1 MIEKF
6 AYFCFTA
13 VSDIKMKKI
22 ILLISLAILN
32 FSYVYSKVEQDTTLH
47 TLYGLIENKDI
58 YMSEKENRISEIKKL
73 LNIPSITD
81 NQRYDIN
88 LKLYNEYKTYIS
100 DSAIY
105 YARENTSIAEKL
117 NHPVWIYES
126 KLDLVSLYIIA
137 GMYIE
142 AIDNLKSINNKNLP
156 DWLQIKY
163 YDCNKQLYNYYSSN
177 NPYTL
182 VYLEKSNLYR
192 DSLLNVLDKESNH
205 YKIVYAEKQH
215 DENRLA
221 EARQIIK
228 QLLEQTES
236 DTHEKAVLS
245 YALANIYKKEGN
257 ISQQKH
263 YYAVSAI
270 CDIKNAI
277 KENASMQA
285 LASILYET
293 GEIERAYDCIKSSM
307 EDAMFCNARLRTYE
321 VSQIFPIID
330 TAYRE
335 NINKQK
341 SELQLFLILV
351 SILSIFLII
360 AVIYVYRQMKRVA
373 RIRKELYQANIKLN
387 KLNTDLQSTVNQLN
401 DVNKELSDVNN
412 QLLEANQIKEAY
424 IGHFLDL
431 CSTYI
436 NKLEKFQNSLNK
448 KAVEKKLDELYKM
461 LKSNKMIDDELKE
474 LYENFDNIF
483 LHLYPNFVEEFNSLL
498 LEEERFTLK
507 PNELLNVELRI
518 FALIRLGITDS
529 SKIANFLHYSANTIY
544 SYRTRV
550 RNKAAVPRE
559 EFESLVMKIGVIKKN

>member
-1 MIEKF
+1 
-6 AYFCFTA
+6 
-13 VSDIKMKKI
+13 MKKI
-22 ILLISLAILN
+22 FLFILI
-32 FSYVYSKVEQDTTLH
+32 FSPFCGIFSKVSQDTIFTS
-47 TLYGLIENKDI
+47 LYNLMEQKSI
-58 YMSEKENRISEIKKL
+58 YMAEKEDNIDETRKL
-73 LNIPSITD
+73 LNTPNITAE
-81 NQRYDIN
+81 QRYDIN
-88 LKLYNEYKTYIS
+88 MELYNQYKTYIS
-100 DSAIY
+100 DSAIF
-105 YARENTSIAEKL
+105 YAMQNASIAEELKKPL
-117 NHPVWIYES
+117 LIYES
-126 KLDLVSLYIIA
+126 ELNLISLYIIS

-142 AIDNLKSINNKNLP
+142 AIDILKSINKKDLP
-156 DWLQIKY
+156 DRLLVKY
-163 YDCNKQLYNYYSSN
+163 YDCYKLLYNYYSNN

-182 VYLEKSNLYR
+182 VYAVKSNLYR
-192 DSLLNVLDKESNH
+192 DSLLNVLDKNSNH
-205 YKIVYAEKQH
+205 YKIVYAEKLH
-215 DENRLA
+215 DENRLS
-221 EARQIIK
+221 EAKRILQ

-236 DTHEKAVLS
+236 DTHEKAVLC
-245 YALANIYKKEGN
+245 YALANIYRKEGN
-257 ISQQKH
+257 ISLQKH
-263 YYAVSAI
+263 YYALSAI

-330 TAYRE
+330 SAYQE
-335 NINKQK
+335 NVNKQK

-351 SILSIFLII
+351 SILSLFLIL

-373 RIRKELYQANIKLN
+373 RIRKELYRTNIKLN
-387 KLNTDLQSTVNQLN
+387 QLNVDLQSTVNQLN
-401 DVNKELSDVNN
+401 EVNKELSDVNN
-412 QLLEANQIKEAY
+412 ELSEANQIKEAY

-436 NKLEKFQNSLNK
+436 NKLEKYQNTLNK
-448 KAVEKKLDELYKM
+448 KAVEKKLDELYKI
-461 LKSNKMIDDELKE
+461 LKSREMIDNELKE

-483 LHLYPNFVEEFNSLL
+483 LHLYPNFVDQFNSFLV
-498 LEEERFTLK
+498 EDERFILK

-529 SKIANFLHYSANTIY
+529 SKIASFLHYSANTIY

-559 EFESLVMKIGVIKKN
+559 EFESLVMKIGIIKKV

>member
-1 MIEKF
+1 MFCPNFINF
-6 AYFCFTA
+6 ADKSWIF
-13 VSDIKMKKI
+13 MKNLF
-22 ILLISLAILN
+22 LLIIIFLPICDVFPKTS
-32 FSYVYSKVEQDTTLH
+32 QDTIFNS
-47 TLYGLIENKDI
+47 LYELIKHKDL
-58 YMSEKENRISEIKKL
+58 YVTEKEERISEIKKL
-73 LNIPSITD
+73 LKTPNITD
-81 NQRYDIN
+81 DQRYDIN
-88 LKLYNEYKTYIS
+88 LKLYNEYKVYLS

-105 YARENTSIAEKL
+105 YARENTAIAKKQ
-117 NHPVWIYES
+117 NHNTWINES
-126 KLDLVSLYIIA
+126 KLDLVSLYIVS
-137 GMYIE
+137 GMFIE
-142 AIDNLKSINNKNLP
+142 AVDILGSIKTKDLP

-163 YDCNKQLYNYYSSN
+163 YDCYKQLYNYYSSN
-177 NPYTL
+177 NPYTQI
-182 VYLEKSNLYR
+182 YLEKSNLYR
-192 DSLLNVLDKESNH
+192 DSLLNVLDKESSH
-205 YKIVYAEKQH
+205 YKIVYAEKLY
-215 DENRLA
+215 DESRLNDA
-221 EARQIIK
+221 KQILQK
-228 QLLEQTES
+228 LLDQTKS
-236 DTHEKAVLS
+236 DTHEKAVLA
-245 YALANIYKKEGN
+245 YALAYIYKKEGN
-257 ISQQKH
+257 IELQKH
-263 YYAVSAI
+263 YYAISAI

-293 GEIERAYDCIKSSM
+293 GEVEKAYDCIKSSM

-330 TAYRE
+330 SAYQE
-335 NINKQK
+335 NVNKQK

-351 SILSIFLII
+351 SILSVFLII

-373 RIRKELYQANIKLN
+373 RIRKELYHTNVKLN
-387 KLNTDLQSTVNQLN
+387 DLNKDLQSRINQLN
-401 DVNKELSDVNN
+401 DVNKELSYVNN
-412 QLLEANQIKEAY
+412 QLSDANQIKEAY

-436 NKLEKFQNSLNK
+436 NKLENFQNSLNK
-448 KAVEKKLDELYKM
+448 KAVERKLDELYKM
-461 LKSNKMIDDELKE
+461 LKSSKMIDDELKE

-498 LEEERFTLK
+498 IKEEQFVLK

-559 EFESLVMKIGVIKKN
+559 EFESMVMKIGVIKKN

>member
-1 MIEKF
+1 
-6 AYFCFTA
+6 
-13 VSDIKMKKI
+13 MKKLFLFI
-22 ILLISLAILN
+22 FILFPFCDI
-32 FSYVYSKVEQDTTLH
+32 FPKVSQDTIFTS
-47 TLYGLIENKDI
+47 LYNLIEHKTV
-58 YMSEKENRISEIKKL
+58 YMSEKEENISEIKKL
-73 LNIPSITD
+73 LKTPNITLE
-81 NQRYDIN
+81 QQYDIN
-88 LKLYNEYKTYIS
+88 LELYNKYKTYIS
-100 DSAIY
+100 DSAIFY
-105 YARENTSIAEKL
+105 VMENASIAEELKE
-117 NHPVWIYES
+117 PVLIHES
-126 KLDLVSLYIIA
+126 KLNLVSLYIIS

-142 AIDNLKSINNKNLP
+142 AIDILKSINRRNLTEP
-156 DWLQIKY
+156 LLVKY
-163 YDCNKQLYNYYSSN
+163 YDCYKLLYNHYSNN

-182 VYLEKSNLYR
+182 IYTEKSDLYR

-205 YKIVYAEKQH
+205 YKIVYAEKLH
-215 DENRLA
+215 DENRLT
-221 EARQIIK
+221 EAKQILQ
-228 QLLEQTES
+228 QLLDQTES

-245 YALANIYKKEGN
+245 YALASIYKKEGN
-257 ISQQKH
+257 ISRQKH
-263 YYAVSAI
+263 YYALSAI

-285 LASILYET
+285 LASVLYET

-330 TAYRE
+330 SAYQE
-335 NINKQK
+335 NVNKQK

-351 SILSIFLII
+351 SILSIFLIA

-373 RIRKELYQANIKLN
+373 RIRKELYRTNIRLN
-387 KLNTDLQSTVNQLN
+387 ELNTDLKSTVNRLN

-412 QLLEANQIKEAY
+412 QLSEANQIKEAY

-436 NKLEKFQNSLNK
+436 NKLEKYQNTLNK
-448 KAVEKKLDELYKM
+448 KAVEKKLDELYKI
-461 LKSNKMIDDELKE
+461 LKSREMIDNELKE

-498 LEEERFTLK
+498 TEEERFVLK

-529 SKIANFLHYSANTIY
+529 SKIASFLHYSANTIY

>member
-1 MIEKF
+1 
-6 AYFCFTA
+6 
-13 VSDIKMKKI
+13 
-22 ILLISLAILN
+22 
-32 FSYVYSKVEQDTTLH
+32 
-47 TLYGLIENKDI
+47 
-58 YMSEKENRISEIKKL
+58 MSEKENKISEIKKML
-73 LNIPSITD
+73 KVPNITAD
-81 NQRYDIN
+81 QKYGIN
-88 LKLYNEYKTYIS
+88 LDLYNEYKTYIS

-105 YARENTSIAEKL
+105 YVKQNNLIAEDLK
-117 NHPVWIYES
+117 HTEWIYES
-126 KLDLVSLYIIA
+126 RLDLTSLYIIA
-137 GMYIE
+137 GMYID
-142 AIDNLKSINNKNLP
+142 AINILESINSKDLP
-156 DWLQIKY
+156 DWLLIKY
-163 YDCNKQLYNYYSSN
+163 YDCYKQLYNYYSNN

-182 VYLEKSNLYR
+182 IYAEKSKLYR
-192 DSLLNVLDKESNH
+192 DSLLNVLDKKSNH
-205 YKIVYAEKQH
+205 YKIVYAEKLYDNYQL
-215 DENRLA
+215 N
-221 EARQIIK
+221 EARQIL
-228 QLLEQTES
+228 QELLAHTES
-236 DTHEKAVLS
+236 DTHEKAVLA
-245 YALANIYKKEGN
+245 YALANVYKKEGN
-257 ISQQKH
+257 IGLQKH
-263 YYAVSAI
+263 YYAISAT

-293 GEIERAYDCIKSSM
+293 GEVERAYDCIKSSM

-330 TAYRE
+330 SAYRE

-341 SELQLFLILV
+341 AELQLFLILV
-351 SILSIFLII
+351 SVLSIFLII

-373 RIRKELYQANIKLN
+373 RIRKELYRTNVKLN
-387 KLNTDLQSTVNQLN
+387 ELNNDLQSTVNQLN
-401 DVNKELSDVNN
+401 IVNRELSEVNT
-412 QLLEANQIKEAY
+412 QLSEANQIKEVY

-436 NKLEKFQNSLNK
+436 NKLEKYQNTLNK

-461 LKSNKMIDDELKE
+461 LKSRQMIDDELKE

-498 LEEERFTLK
+498 VEDEQFALK

-544 SYRTRV
+544 NYRTRV

-559 EFESLVMKIGVIKKN
+559 GFESMVMKIGAIKKN

>member
-1 MIEKF
+1 M
-6 AYFCFTA
+6 
-13 VSDIKMKKI
+13 MKKF
-22 ILLISLAILN
+22 ILSFIFFFLCICCLYCN
-32 FSYVYSKVEQDTTLH
+32 TNKDTIFN
-47 TLYGLIENKDI
+47 TLYKLIEHKAV
-58 YMSEKENRISEIKKL
+58 YMSEKENNIEEIKRMLKTP
-73 LNIPSITD
+73 NIIAE
-81 NQRYDIN
+81 QRYDIN

-117 NHPVWIYES
+117 KNPVMIYES
-126 KLDLVSLYIIA
+126 KLNLVSLYIIS

-142 AIDNLKSINNKNLP
+142 AIDILKSINSKNLTES
-156 DWLQIKY
+156 LLVKY
-163 YDCNKQLYNYYSSN
+163 YDCYKLLYNHYSNN

-182 VYLEKSNLYR
+182 IYTEKSDLYR
-192 DSLLNVLDKESNH
+192 DSLLNVLNRESNH
-205 YKIVYAEKQH
+205 YKIVYAEKLH
-215 DENRLA
+215 DENRLT
-221 EARQIIK
+221 EARQILQ
-228 QLLEQTES
+228 QLLAQTES

-257 ISQQKH
+257 ISQQKY
-263 YYAVSAI
+263 YYALSAV

-293 GEIERAYDCIKSSM
+293 GEIDRAYDCIKSSM

-330 TAYRE
+330 SAYQE
-335 NINKQK
+335 NVNKQK

-351 SILSIFLII
+351 SILSVFLII

-373 RIRKELYQANIKLN
+373 RIRKELYQTNIRLN
-387 KLNTDLQSTVNQLN
+387 ELNTNLISTVNQLN

-412 QLLEANQIKEAY
+412 QLSEANQIKEAY

-436 NKLEKFQNSLNK
+436 NKLEKYQNTLNK
-448 KAVEKKLDELYKM
+448 KAVERKLDELYKI
-461 LKSNKMIDDELKE
+461 LKSREMIDNELKE

-498 LEEERFTLK
+498 TDEERFLLK

-529 SKIANFLHYSANTIY
+529 SKIASFLHYSANTIY

>member
-1 MIEKF
+1 
-6 AYFCFTA
+6 
-13 VSDIKMKKI
+13 
-22 ILLISLAILN
+22 
-32 FSYVYSKVEQDTTLH
+32 
-47 TLYGLIENKDI
+47 
-58 YMSEKENRISEIKKL
+58 MSEKEDNIEAIKRMLKTP
-73 LNIPSITD
+73 NIIAE
-81 NQRYDIN
+81 QRYDIN

-105 YARENTSIAEKL
+105 YARENTSIAEAL
-117 NHPVWIYES
+117 NDPVWIYES
-126 KLDLVSLYIIA
+126 KLDLVSLYIVA

-142 AIDNLKSINNKNLP
+142 AIDILKSVNNKNLP
-156 DWLQIKY
+156 DWLLVKY
-163 YDCNKQLYNYYSSN
+163 YDCYKQLYNYYSNN

-182 VYLEKSNLYR
+182 IYTEKSDLYR

-205 YKIVYAEKQH
+205 YKIVYAEKLH
-215 DENRLA
+215 DENRLT
-221 EARQIIK
+221 EARQILQ
-228 QLLEQTES
+228 QLLDQSES

-257 ISQQKH
+257 INQQKY
-263 YYAVSAI
+263 YYALSAI

-330 TAYRE
+330 SAYQE
-335 NINKQK
+335 NVNKQK

-351 SILSIFLII
+351 SILSIFLIA
-360 AVIYVYRQMKRVA
+360 AVAYVYRQMKRVA
-373 RIRKELYQANIKLN
+373 RIRKELYQTNIRLN
-387 KLNTDLQSTVNQLN
+387 ELNTDLKSTVNQLN

-412 QLLEANQIKEAY
+412 QLSEANQIKEAY

-436 NKLEKFQNSLNK
+436 NKLEKYQNTLNK
-448 KAVEKKLDELYKM
+448 KAVEKKLDELYKI
-461 LKSNKMIDDELKE
+461 LKSREMIDNELKE

-498 LEEERFTLK
+498 IKEERFVLK
-507 PNELLNVELRI
+507 PNELLNIELRI

-529 SKIANFLHYSANTIY
+529 SKIASFLHYSANTIY

-559 EFESLVMKIGVIKKN
+559 EFESLVMKIGIIKKN